1 MKERKEGRKEGTK
14 DSMRQVP
21 LYGGATMEQ
30 RPLTDVV
37 RSSIG
42 VGWNSLIRL
51 YVIRGRPWSF
61 YLCHVLHK
69 CTKDMCRLLG
79 KLWLR
84 AAICTTAVGR
94 TISGN
99 PRKIQ
104 RLAPADNREEK

>member
-51 YVIRGRPWSF
+51 YVVGHGAF
-61 YLCHVLHK
+61 TFVMLCISVL
-69 CTKDMCRLLG
+69 
-79 KLWLR
+79 
-84 AAICTTAVGR
+84 
-94 TISGN
+94 S
-99 PRKIQ
+99 
-104 RLAPADNREEK
+104 